1 MTVLF
6 EDKLDKYY
14 RTGEYNGFYE
24 VIEYEQKDMSQLT
37 FSDGIQEVSA
47 PGMIKGD
54 ALQRMLHKIDSVR
67 SN

>member
-14 RTGEYNGFYE
+14 RTGEYKGFYE
-24 VIEYEQKDMSQLT
+24 VIEHDQKNMTHLT

-47 PGMIKGD
+47 SGMFKGD
-54 ALQRMLHKIDSVR
+54 ALQRIFHKIDSVR